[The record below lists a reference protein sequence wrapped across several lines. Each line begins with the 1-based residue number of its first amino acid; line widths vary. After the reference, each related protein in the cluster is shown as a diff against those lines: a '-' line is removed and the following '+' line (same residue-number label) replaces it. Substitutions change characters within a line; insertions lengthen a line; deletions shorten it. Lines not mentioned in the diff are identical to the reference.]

1 MLAKLTISTALTAA
15 LLASSPSWAISTVTM
30 PANNNTAQYTDPA
43 NRQQKPI
50 TGTADAFG
58 SYSTGSFGTGGSFSL
73 SIGTPQSQYYAGQP
87 VPGTPFGNPA
97 FQPSFQNPN
106 RGFSN
111 FPTDGAA
118 QDPTFGPSGAYAP
131 QFNNKR

>member
-1 MLAKLTISTALTAA
+1 MLAKLTIPTALTAA

-43 NRQQKPI
+43 NKPQKPI
-50 TGTADAFG
+50 TGTADTFG
-58 SYSTGSFGTGGSFSL
+58 SYSTGSLGTGGSFSL

-87 VPGTPFGNPA
+87 MPGTPFGNPA
-97 FQPSFQNPN
+97 FQSPFQNGN
-106 RGFSN
+106 RAFSN

-118 QDPTFGPSGAYAP
+118 QDPAFGPNGAYAP
-131 QFNNKR
+131 PFNTKR